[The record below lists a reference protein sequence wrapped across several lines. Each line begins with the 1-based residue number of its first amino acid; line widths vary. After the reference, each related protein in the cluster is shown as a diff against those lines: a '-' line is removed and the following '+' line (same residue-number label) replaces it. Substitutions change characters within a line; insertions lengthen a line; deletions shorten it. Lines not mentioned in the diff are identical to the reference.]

1 MSFETPVPASRGS
14 DKKEKHLAICTD
26 PSRFQ
31 VEGGAP
37 GFAGV
42 RFLHDALPEIAAED
56 LDTGVS
62 FLGGRVP
69 MPFFISCMTG
79 GSEGGFRA
87 NRTLAAAAQELGVPV
102 GLGSIRVLLSDPDLL
117 PHFHVKPLAPDV
129 PVLANIG
136 AVQVRDGDR
145 AVLLKTVERLEAQAL
160 VVHLNP
166 GQELFQEDGD
176 RDFRGLKESLR
187 RLIDGSPVP
196 VIVKETGF
204 GIGPGLARELIA
216 AGAAYVDIAGA
227 GGTNWISVESY
238 RLAGEAEA
246 AKEFADWGM
255 PTGLLLAALGGRQP
269 RLLASG
275 GIRTGMDAAKCL
287 ALGAELA
294 GLALPAIRAAVDGGQ
309 EAVVALYRRLQRT
322 LRAVMI
328 MTGSRTVADL
338 RNGTTWLQPAFAAE
352 ADALR
357 RAWDIHD
364 ARNRKGGGKAPPRAR
379 ARAGEGADV

>member
-1 MSFETPVPASRGS
+1 
-14 DKKEKHLAICTD
+14 
-26 PSRFQ
+26 
-31 VEGGAP
+31 
-37 GFAGV
+37 
-42 RFLHDALPEIAAED
+42 
-56 LDTGVS
+56 
-62 FLGGRVP
+62 
-69 MPFFISCMTG
+69 
-79 GSEGGFRA
+79 
-87 NRTLAAAAQELGVPV
+87 LAAAAQELGIPV
-102 GLGSIRVLLSDPDLL
+102 GLGSIRVLLSEPELF
-117 PHFHVKPLAPDV
+117 PHFHIKPLAPDV

-176 RDFRGLKESLR
+176 RDFRGLKEGLR

-204 GIGPGLARELIA
+204 GIGPGLAREILA
-216 AGAAYVDIAGA
+216 DGAAYVDIAGA

-238 RLAGEAEA
+238 RLEGGDREAAGE
-246 AKEFADWGM
+246 FSDWGM
-255 PTGLLLAALGGRQP
+255 PTSLLLAALGGRQP

-275 GIRTGMDAAKCL
+275 GIRTGMDAAKSL

-309 EAVVALYRRLQRT
+309 EAVVALYRRLQQT

-364 ARNRKGGGKAPPRAR
+364 GRNRKGGGRAAPRAR
-379 ARAGEGADV
+379 ARAGKASNV

>member
-1 MSFETPVPASRGS
+1 
-14 DKKEKHLAICTD
+14 
-26 PSRFQ
+26 
-31 VEGGAP
+31 
-37 GFAGV
+37 V
-42 RFLHDALPEIAAED
+42 RFLHDALPEVADTE

-62 FLGGRVP
+62 FLGVVLP

-102 GLGSIRVLLSDPDLL
+102 GLGSIRVLLGDPELF

-136 AVQVRDGDR
+136 GVQVRDGDR
-145 AVLLKTVERLEAQAL
+145 DVLLRTVERLEAQAL

-166 GQELFQEDGD
+166 GQELFQADGD
-176 RDFRGLKESLR
+176 RDFRGVKDAIKA
-187 RLIDGSPVP
+187 LIDAAPLP

-204 GIGPGLARELIA
+204 GIGPGLARELLD
-216 AGAAYVDIAGA
+216 AGAAYVDLAGA

-238 RLAGEAEA
+238 RLPAAEA
-246 AKEFADWGM
+246 AAAAEFVDWGM
-255 PTGLLLAALGGRQP
+255 PTALLLAAFEGRQK

-275 GIRTGMDAAKCL
+275 GIRTGMDAAKAI

-294 GLALPAIRAAVDGGQ
+294 GLALPAIRAAVDGGKDDVI
-309 EAVVALYRRLQRT
+309 ELFRRLQKT

-328 MTGSRTVADL
+328 MTGSRTLADL
-338 RNGTTWLQPAFAAE
+338 RRGTAWKEPGFAAQ
-352 ADALR
+352 ASALR
-357 RAWDIHD
+357 RAWDTLEG
-364 ARNRKGGGKAPPRAR
+364 RPRPKR
-379 ARAGEGADV
+379 ARAGKGQHA